1 MTNYPA
7 GADAYTVTQSMA
19 DPMGDLWSEVEQDA
33 QLQRV
38 EVRTRLAEGMRFA
51 IEGYL
56 IEQGILGADGGDID
70 LRLRRHMAFTAQRLP
85 LTDRE
90 FALLAISYDLV
101 QEPSEPDGWS
111 F

>member
-1 MTNYPA
+1 MSNLPNGTTT
-7 GADAYTVTQSMA
+7 ADIDKHYA
-19 DPMGDLWSEVEQDA
+19 DPMGDLWSEAERDA

-38 EVRTRLAEGMRFA
+38 EVRTRLAEALRFA

-56 IEQGILGADGGDID
+56 LEQGILGADAGDID
-70 LRLRRHMAFTAQRLP
+70 LRLRPLMAHVAYRIP
-85 LTDRE
+85 LTPRQ
-90 FALLAISYDLV
+90 FAQLAISYDLV

>member
-1 MTNYPA
+1 MTNYP
-7 GADAYTVTQSMA
+7 GTEDAYTVTQSME
-19 DPMGDLWSEVEQDA
+19 DPMGDLWSEAERDA

-56 IEQGILGADGGDID
+56 IEQGVSHADEVDID
-70 LRLRRHMAFTAQRLP
+70 LSLRKRMAWVAYRLP
-85 LTDRE
+85 LDDRQ
-90 FALLAISYDLV
+90 FAQLAISYGLV

>member
-1 MTNYPA
+1 MTNYP
-7 GADAYTVTQSMA
+7 GTEDAYTVTQSME
-19 DPMGDLWSEVEQDA
+19 DPMGDLWSEAERDA
-33 QLQRV
+33 QLQRI

-56 IEQGILGADGGDID
+56 IEQGILGADAGDID
-70 LRLRRHMAFTAQRLP
+70 LRLRHLMALVAQRLP